1 MIPAFPPAVLTSSPL
16 HHFARNGFIILE
28 MLENQFYENKNY
40 YLNSNALSKFVFS
53 GSTIIKEDEENL

>member
-1 MIPAFPPAVLTSSPL
+1 
-16 HHFARNGFIILE
+16 

-53 GSTIIKEDEENL
+53 GSTIIKEDEENLWVD